1 MLQLLVKNGV
11 CVNANRSFES
21 DVAVLDGK
29 VYRIGN
35 NLDLQAEKI
44 IDARGKYVLPGIID
58 THVHLPWPSESFDS
72 VDDFHSGTLSAA
84 FGGVTTIIEYVIP
97 DESSGIIPALDKE
110 IGKAQDASYVD
121 YSFHLIIRKVTAQ
134 TLAEMAEAAGR
145 GITSFKIYMAY
156 SGFQLEDEDILTLLK
171 ISSSLKT
178 MICFHA
184 EDGNLVNQAIR
195 QLEQTNSTA
204 IRNYP
209 QAHPRIAD
217 VEATRRVIDYAKQL
231 NGRIHIAHIN
241 TREGAQMVTEAH
253 LAGLKVSG
261 ETCPHYLMFTED
273 VYKTGKPA
281 AAYSILAPSLRGKDD
296 QDKLWQAL
304 RSGGISTIATD
315 HCPYNIE
322 QKTKGGD
329 DFRAVPGGAGGI
341 ETSLP
346 LIYTY
351 GVVSKKFDIEQ
362 MVALM
367 SANPARL
374 FNLYPRKGV
383 IAEGSD
389 ADLVIYDPEG
399 QSRID
404 TSELHSNSDHTLYQG
419 MEVAGRVESTI
430 LRGNTIIENGR
441 LVAREPS
448 GKFILR
454 PCYPD

>member
-1 MLQLLVKNGV
+1 MLQLLIKNGL
-11 CVNANRSFES
+11 CVNASGPFES

-29 VYRIGN
+29 ICQVGS
-35 NLDLQAEKI
+35 NLDLQAKRT
-44 IDARGKYVLPGIID
+44 IDAAGKYILPGVID
-58 THVHLPWPSESFDS
+58 AHVHLPWPSESFDS

-97 DESSGIIPALDKE
+97 EENSGIISALDKE
-110 IGKAQDASYVD
+110 IGKAQGVSYVD

-156 SGFQLEDEDILTLLK
+156 SGFQLVDEDILTLLK
-171 ISSSLKT
+171 TSNTLKT

-184 EDGNLVNQAIR
+184 EDGTLVNQAIR
-195 QLEQTNSTA
+195 QMEQTNSTA
-204 IRNYP
+204 IRFFP

-217 VEATRRVIDYAKQL
+217 VEATRRVIDYAKQF
-231 NGRIHIAHIN
+231 NARIHIAHIN
-241 TREGAQMVTEAH
+241 THESAQMVTEAH
-253 LAGLKVSG
+253 LSGFKVSG
-261 ETCPHYLMFTED
+261 ETCPHYLMFTEES
-273 VYKTGKPA
+273 YKTGKPA
-281 AAYSILAPSLRGKDD
+281 AAYFILAPSLRGQED

-304 RSGGISTIATD
+304 RSAGISTIATD
-315 HCPYNIE
+315 HCPYTIE

-329 DFRAVPGGAGGI
+329 DFRAIPGGAGGI

-351 GVVSKKFDIEQ
+351 GVVSKKINIGQ

-367 SANPARL
+367 SANPAKL

-389 ADLVIYDPEG
+389 ADLVIYDPG
-399 QSRID
+399 GRSNID
-404 TSELHSNSDHTLYQG
+404 ASKLHSNSDHSLYQG
-419 MEVAGRVESTI
+419 LEVAGRVETTI
-430 LRGNTIIENGR
+430 LRGNPIIESGR
-441 LVAREPS
+441 LVDQEPS
-448 GKFILR
+448 GELLLR